1 MKEKNQE
8 MPIIPYDIY
17 ESPQELVLFLPLW
30 GVKKESISLSIRDY
44 KLVISGERI
53 QPKIK
58 DNLVPLKESC
68 YRWPIHQEID
78 LPPQVYFDKI
88 HSKLSADNILQ
99 VIVPKALIP
108 EKIALEVE
116 YDAG

>member
-17 ESPQELVLFLPLW
+17 ESPQELVVFLPLW
-30 GVKKESISLSIRDY
+30 GVKKESVSLSIKDY
-44 KLVISGERI
+44 KLVISGERV
-53 QPKIK
+53 QPVIK

-68 YRWPIHQEID
+68 YRGPIYQEID

-88 HSKLSADNILQ
+88 HSKLSTDNTLQ
-99 VIVPKALIP
+99 VIVPKALVP

-116 YDAG
+116 YDSN

>member
-17 ESPQELVLFLPLW
+17 ESPQELVVFLPLW
-30 GVKKESISLSIRDY
+30 GVKKESVSLSIKDY
-44 KLVISGERI
+44 KLVISGERV
-53 QPKIK
+53 QPIIK

-68 YRWPIHQEID
+68 YRGPIHQEID

-88 HSKLSADNILQ
+88 HSKLSTDNTLQ
-99 VIVPKALIP
+99 VVVPKALIP

-116 YDAG
+116 YDVN

>member
-1 MKEKNQE
+1 MKKSSEE
-8 MPIIPYDIY
+8 IPVIPYDIY

-30 GVKKESISLSIRDY
+30 GVKKESLSLSIKDY

-53 QPKIK
+53 QPLIK
-58 DNLVPLKESC
+58 ENFLPIKESC
-68 YRWPIHQEID
+68 YRGLIYQEID

-88 HSKLSADNILQ
+88 HSKLSVDNILQ

-116 YDAG
+116 YDAN